1 LRNSFHKSL
10 DLALYKQR
18 ITELFCNQN
27 LSLKQRIDDN
37 TNNMPND
44 GV

>member
-1 LRNSFHKSL
+1 MRNSFHKSL
-10 DLALYKQR
+10 HLALKKQR

-27 LSLKQRIDDN
+27 LSLKQRIDDK
-37 TNNMPND
+37 TIMCHD